1 MKRWRLILFVGASLI
16 LISTGSF
23 YVYRVIKSYES
34 MQVLKIETFDSV
46 WKEKFFDEKSKT
58 IRLASDQE
66 VNQLKS
72 LAQTPSDKK
81 KLKFTEISMRLMKLE
96 DKHSS
101 VTIDEIM
108 QIVSDYRSNQNIDD
122 DFAAQQ
128 EINQKIL
135 ADSEKFIQDLT
146 SSIQSLTISDDRN
159 VLVYDLNTREIKSFS
174 LLETSIKWEHLKSY
188 NESIKSLNSAIEQQ
202 VKENQQSDQQT
213 QIIELKAKFEKFL
226 ELIESI
232 KESIKNDYFSAKDL
246 KKIVKSIDKID
257 LSRIE
262 WVTDSSSFGYRDA
275 NTQIVTSLS
284 DKFFEDN
291 PEIAGL
297 KDLSKDVK
305 IIVKV
310 QVTTKN
316 TNSKSEESRSQTMT
330 ISHTEVENLADESL
344 IKKSTIS
351 NLRVTIKLDQ
361 SKVVYVE
368 QSPSSSSSRS
378 SSSSSE
384 RYESS
389 DTESSSNEGR

>member
-1 MKRWRLILFVGASLI
+1 
-16 LISTGSF
+16 
-23 YVYRVIKSYES
+23 

-66 VNQLKS
+66 INQLKS

-81 KLKFTEISMRLMKLE
+81 KLKFTEISIRLMKLE

-159 VLVYDLNTREIKSFS
+159 VLVYDSNTREIKSFP

-213 QIIELKAKFEKFL
+213 QIIELKAKFEKFI

-232 KESIKNDYFSAKDL
+232 KESLKNDYFSAKDL

-262 WVTDSSSFGYRDA
+262 WLTDSSSFGYRDT